1 MEFKYILFEVEQ
13 GVCTITLNRPDQMN
27 SISPEVIKDLVEA
40 IDLCADRNDIRAV
53 ILTGSGRAFSAG
65 DDIKVM
71 ETMEGHTAAEI
82 ADIIENQGYPILMK
96 KMIALPKPVLA
107 CVNGMCFGA
116 AGEIALAC
124 DYIIASDKASFGQLY
139 IKVATMGNT
148 YLLPKTVG
156 VRKALELLWTGRIIS
171 VEEALRLGIV
181 NEVVEAEALTEKVR
195 DMALRL
201 ASGPTVAI
209 GLAKKTVYE
218 SLNMELEP
226 ALRLMCEIQ
235 GELAKTKD
243 NKEGY
248 TAFVEKRKPNFTGE

>member
-1 MEFKYILFEVEQ
+1 
-13 GVCTITLNRPDQMN
+13 
-27 SISPEVIKDLVEA
+27 
-40 IDLCADRNDIRAV
+40 
-53 ILTGSGRAFSAG
+53 
-65 DDIKVM
+65 
-71 ETMEGHTAAEI
+71 
-82 ADIIENQGYPILMK
+82 LMK